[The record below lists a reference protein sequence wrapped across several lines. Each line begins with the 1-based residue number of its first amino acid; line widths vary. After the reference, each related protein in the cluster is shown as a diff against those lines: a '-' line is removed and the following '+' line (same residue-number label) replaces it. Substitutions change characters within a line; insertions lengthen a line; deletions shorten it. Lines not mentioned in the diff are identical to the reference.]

1 MDFNLTEER
10 TMLQDMLQRFLAE
23 RYDHEARRKLLESGT
38 AYDADI
44 LNELAELGILGA
56 IFSEEDGGF
65 GGAGFDISVV
75 FEEFGR
81 AGVIEPILASAVLG
95 GSLVAALGNDEQK
108 ELIEAVVGGQSV
120 LALAHGE
127 PTARYD
133 LSDVRTTAAADG
145 NAIVLNGTKTHVIN
159 GGQAGK
165 LIVSARES
173 GADTDHVGISLFMVS
188 SDAPGVSI
196 NAYQNVDGTSAARVD
211 LTDVRLSAADRLGDA
226 GAAFEA
232 IETAIARGT
241 LAVSAEALGAMDA
254 AKDLTVGYLKERK
267 QFGVPIGKFQALQ
280 HRMADV
286 LIEIE
291 QARSAVVNLAGHMEA
306 DAATRDLH
314 VSATKNLIGRV
325 GTLVAEETIQMHG
338 GIGMTDEYALSHFAR
353 RLTMIDHL
361 FGDVDHHLERFI
373 ALSAASGGQL

>member
-23 RYDHEARRKLLESGT
+23 RYDHEARRKLLESGA

-56 IFSEEDGGF
+56 MFSEEDGGF

-95 GSLVAALGNDEQK
+95 GSLVAALGNDDQK
-108 ELIEAVVGGQSV
+108 ELIEVVVAGQSV

-133 LSDVRTTAAADG
+133 LNDVRTTAAADG
-145 NAIVLNGTKTHVIN
+145 DAIVLNGTKTNVIS
-159 GGQAGK
+159 GGQADV
-165 LIVSARES
+165 LIVSARET
-173 GADTDHVGISLFMVS
+173 GAASDTAGISLFVVP
-188 SDAPGVSI
+188 SDAAGLTI
-196 NAYQNVDGTSAARVD
+196 TNHLNVDGTSAARIE
-211 LTDVRLSAADRLGDA
+211 LQDVRLTEADRLGRA
-226 GAAFEA
+226 GEAFEA
-232 IETAIARGT
+232 LETATARAT
-241 LAVSAEALGAMDA
+241 LAVSAEALGAMEA
-254 AKDLTVGYLKERK
+254 AKALTVSYLKERQ

-291 QARSAVVNLAGHMEA
+291 QARSAVVNLAGHLEA
-306 DAATRDLH
+306 DKDLRDLH
-314 VSATKNLIGRV
+314 ASATKNLIGRV
-325 GTLVAEETIQMHG
+325 GALVSEETIQLHG

-361 FGDVDHHLERFI
+361 FGDVDYHIERFI
-373 ALSAASGGQL
+373 ALSAV

>member
-23 RYDHEARRKLLESGT
+23 RYDHEARRNVLASGK

-56 IFSEEDGGF
+56 MFNEDEGGF
-65 GGAGFDISVV
+65 GGTGFDLSVV
-75 FEEFGR
+75 FEELGR
-81 AGVIEPILASAVLG
+81 AGVIEPVLASTVLG
-95 GSLVAALGNDEQK
+95 GTLVAALGTDDQK
-108 ELIEAVVGGQSV
+108 AVIEDVIGGQIL

-127 PTARYD
+127 PTSRYD
-133 LSDVRTTAAADG
+133 LSDVRTTAVTED
-145 NAIVLNGTKTHVIN
+145 NAIVLNGSKTHVIS
-159 GGQAGK
+159 GGQADV
-165 LIVSARES
+165 LIVSARET
-173 GADTDHVGISLFMVS
+173 GAVDDTAGISLFLVPK
-188 SDAPGVSI
+188 DAAGLTVTS
-196 NAYQNVDGTSAARVD
+196 YQNVDGTSGARVE
-211 LTDVRLSAADRLGDA
+211 LADVRVSYADRLGGA

-232 IETAIARGT
+232 LEMATARAT
-241 LAVSAEALGAMDA
+241 LAVSAEALGAMEA
-254 AKDLTVGYLKERK
+254 AKDLTVSYLKERQ

-291 QARSAVVNLAGHMEA
+291 QARSGVVNLAGHLGAEP
-306 DAATRDLH
+306 ATRDLQ

-325 GTLVAEETIQMHG
+325 GALVSQETIQLHG

-353 RLTMIDHL
+353 RLIMIDHL
-361 FGDVDHHLERFI
+361 FGDVDYHLERFI
-373 ALSAASGGQL
+373 ALNAA